1 MSQFMS
7 AYKKVIGDYAEVF
20 DFYYTDDE
28 AFASSHFNIR
38 QFHEFLPTIRIIDPN
53 KLVPLSSGPS
63 KS

>member
-1 MSQFMS
+1 MLGHSPSGRPILFVYHPQAFMSQFMS

-38 QFHEFLPTIRIIDPN
+38 
-53 KLVPLSSGPS
+53 
-63 KS
+63 